1 MMTSSPVSMY
11 VWGTE
16 CEAVVNQGRVD
27 HRSSFSTVQQVVQVT
42 QVSFTAAHAVTS
54 TVLVKHKHLARTEPT
69 LHTGHN
75 TYTPVSYSSQHKH
88 LARNEPTL
96 HTGNN
101 TYTPI
106 SYSSQHKIPGQD
118 WTNPAHRSQHVHT
131 CIILVTT
138 QTPGQDW
145 TNPTHR

>member
-1 MMTSSPVSMY
+1 MY

-69 LHTGHN
+69 LHTG
-75 TYTPVSYSSQHKH
+75 K
-88 LARNEPTL
+88 
-96 HTGNN
+96 
-101 TYTPI
+101 
-106 SYSSQHKIPGQD
+106 
-118 WTNPAHRSQHVHT
+118 
-131 CIILVTT
+131 
-138 QTPGQDW
+138 
-145 TNPTHR
+145 